1 MSPYLLKIVYIK
13 MECRIKMGCTMS
25 LFRKNHTEMMIQSLE
40 HLREIDGLLEQMYA
54 KYQRQIAD
62 IDMEVKSGLKR
73 GVSKKM
79 LLNKLRK
86 KKIILHYMNQTSAKR
101 DQIISKTYALENL
114 NITAMQLNAMKST
127 AVAFRSFSSSHNVEK
142 IEQLQDTM
150 DEYQDQFMEIDE
162 IISKDISLDF
172 DDDALEAE
180 LEELKNSPEEVIVST
195 FPTLPQIEEEV
206 VTQERVPLLI
216 Q

>member
-1 MSPYLLKIVYIK
+1 
-13 MECRIKMGCTMS
+13 
-25 LFRKNHTEMMIQSLE
+25 
-40 HLREIDGLLEQMYA
+40 
-54 KYQRQIAD
+54 
-62 IDMEVKSGLKR
+62 
-73 GVSKKM
+73 
-79 LLNKLRK
+79 
-86 KKIILHYMNQTSAKR
+86 
-101 DQIISKTYALENL
+101 
-114 NITAMQLNAMKST
+114 MQLNAMKST

-206 VTQERVPLLI
+206 TVPEKVPLLI